1 MTEYFTL
8 DQLEMVAAA
17 VRSRTAYRPTI
28 GMILGSGLGSL
39 AESVVRPDIIPYPDL
54 PHWPTSTV
62 IGHSGQLVIGELEGQ
77 TVCVMQGRVHYYEGY
92 TMAQVGLPVRVMQLL
107 GIETVVI
114 TNAAGGVNPRFSPG
128 DLMLITDHIN
138 MIGMAGQNPLRGVN
152 LDTLGPRFVD
162 MMDTYDPA
170 LRQLACNA
178 AEANGVELQQGVYVS
193 LAGPNF
199 ETPADLRFLQ
209 AIGADAVG
217 MSTVPEAI
225 VARHGGTRVLGFSG
239 ISNKANLEGNTPTT
253 HEEVLQAGATIVP
266 KLTAVIRGV
275 LRDYETVRDG

>member
-114 TNAAGGVNPRFSPG
+114 TNAA
-128 DLMLITDHIN
+128 
-138 MIGMAGQNPLRGVN
+138 
-152 LDTLGPRFVD
+152 
-162 MMDTYDPA
+162 
-170 LRQLACNA
+170 
-178 AEANGVELQQGVYVS
+178 
-193 LAGPNF
+193 
-199 ETPADLRFLQ
+199 
-209 AIGADAVG
+209 
-217 MSTVPEAI
+217 
-225 VARHGGTRVLGFSG
+225 
-239 ISNKANLEGNTPTT
+239 
-253 HEEVLQAGATIVP
+253 
-266 KLTAVIRGV
+266 
-275 LRDYETVRDG
+275 